1 MFITHCGINTQFS
14 PAFFPPLLPNTSS
27 TFEKAII
34 SQNLIS
40 INWDLEANTE
50 QRSDHTGK
58 TLPLETEAQ
67 EGLQKAVPSLPTP
80 CELPALSRDQLQ
92 GLYQTPPHQKLLQYS
107 LKSPHEQVLNTHK
120 VLQ

>member
-67 EGLQKAVPSLPTP
+67 EGLQKVVLSLPTP

-92 GLYQTPPHQKLLQYS
+92 GLYQTPPHQRATSIFIKE
-107 LKSPHEQVLNTHK
+107 PP
-120 VLQ
+120 